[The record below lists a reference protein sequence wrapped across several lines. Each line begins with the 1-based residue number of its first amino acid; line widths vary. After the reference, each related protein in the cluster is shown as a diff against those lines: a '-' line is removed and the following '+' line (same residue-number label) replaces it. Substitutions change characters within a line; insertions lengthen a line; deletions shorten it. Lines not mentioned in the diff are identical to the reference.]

1 MCNADGQH
9 KPPQYMSTRKME
21 VTVSGGGGGGGL
33 QGGGG
38 GIAKEAAS
46 RSTKRSTHA
55 RPGMHM
61 QQCSAVLE
69 LPVRIMGS
77 VMQAMYRLSNFTF
90 LSVAG
95 PCFVG
100 QNL

>member
-1 MCNADGQH
+1 MC
-9 KPPQYMSTRKME
+9 
-21 VTVSGGGGGGGL
+21 GGGG
-33 QGGGG
+33 QGRPNLLSGTHSPMYARDPITPRPLRAPVGDW
-38 GIAKEAAS
+38 AAS

-55 RPGMHM
+55 RLGIHM
-61 QQCSAVLE
+61 QQCLAVTE

-77 VMQAMYRLSNFTF
+77 VMQAMYKLSNFTF